1 MTGCR
6 MRLDMADGPRG
17 PYGRLLL
24 LGAPEVVAYAQW
36 LLGQRLAAAAASYQF
51 SGTTYYA
58 HTPSFMAP
66 PLGPMAFWPAAGM
79 MAPAQQAQQ
88 QQHMMAAAAVLP
100 PPMSLRQHSGSSVDT
115 L

>member
-17 PYGRLLL
+17 PFGRLLL
-24 LGAPEVVAYAQW
+24 TGPPEVVAYAQW

-58 HTPSFMAP
+58 PSPSYMGP

-79 MAPAQQAQQ
+79 MAAPQAQQ
-88 QQHMMAAAAVLP
+88 QQHMMMTAAGLP
-100 PPMSLRQHSGSSVDT
+100 QPVTLRQHSGSSVDT